1 MNNPPQTDTNTNLAN
16 IRNSTFLWLFA
27 FLVIASVAA
36 FAYSFYRQFETSTLE
51 LQERELDNLAR
62 VLAEEL
68 LGDLNAAHLA
78 IRGAAARLGGSG
90 LPNSAADVARSRKTL
105 LELVERLPQLSGI
118 LLADGNGSPIVHSH
132 ARSDAEVRLNQHDF
146 FAALSATATA
156 EAKPVIGAPM
166 ANQGDAR
173 WTLPVA
179 YPIHD
184 SSGKLLGLLV
194 ATLNADHPLRTFRK
208 IQLGAGGR
216 VAVLFKNGQVVLA
229 LPASD
234 QDTPSGFASA
244 YLQRTQP
251 SVLRATDPLSGK
263 SSLLALQPVQDT
275 PLVVMISRPAEEV
288 LAGVAQQRLA
298 VAGITVGVT
307 LAVLIFAGLF
317 SQQLRQREE
326 SEEALRR
333 NERDLREAERVG
345 RLGSWAYD
353 LRDNSITLSDQARDI
368 LEMTAAV
375 QFSSP
380 EEAILR
386 VVHPDDHEEVRKAF
400 AQVLTG
406 KVTES
411 ERRVVTTT
419 GKVKWVRSRTEAK
432 FRQGVPVSVHG
443 TLQEITE
450 IKEAQLRLADSERGY
465 RLLSENVRDLVS
477 LHDVTGRLLFASH
490 SFKRIAGY
498 APIELIGHDFYSWVH
513 PDDVEALRA
522 EVERQLSL
530 GKLDVNTE
538 FRFRH
543 QNGHYLWLEC
553 LAASV
558 HDDQGRIQHIQASSR
573 DVTERRR
580 ALIALRDGEERF
592 RRIIEFTSDLY
603 WETDSEYR
611 FTQLSVGAHQ
621 YVGVVPHSLGLRRWE
636 SPYNRASAETWE
648 QHKAD
653 INARRP
659 FKDLLIEFIDPE
671 TGETQEF
678 SSISGEP
685 FYDEDGVFK
694 GYRGIGR
701 FITRQKR
708 YELDLAERTRQ
719 LSNANA
725 ELSREAGRRREVER
739 RLLLAIEKEL
749 AQVGLEL
756 HDELGQNLTGTALLA
771 KTLQKKLAEK
781 GLPEAVD
788 AARVHALVNETIRQT
803 RLISHGLSPHILGPE
818 GLIEAL
824 QQLADDVNSLGIIQC
839 RFESDGAPRVADNLI
854 ARGLYRIA
862 QEAVNNALK
871 HSHAKS
877 IMIELA
883 EMDGEMR
890 LAIIDNGIGIGS
902 GSDDGETLSD
912 SALHSIKYRAGVMN
926 ASLSVIRRP
935 GGGTEVAVALATEF
949 PAAIAAIRENQ

>member
-1 MNNPPQTDTNTNLAN
+1 MNNPPQTETNANLAN

-62 VLAEEL
+62 VLAQEL
-68 LGDLNAAHLA
+68 LGDLSTAHLA
-78 IRGAAARLGGSG
+78 VRDATAKLASSG
-90 LPNSAADVARSRKTL
+90 LPVTAADVARTRKAL
-105 LELVERLPQLSGI
+105 HELVERLPQIGGI
-118 LLADGNGSPIVHSH
+118 LLADNNGTPIAHSH
-132 ARSDAEVRLNQHDF
+132 ARTELGVGLKDRDF
-146 FAALSATATA
+146 FGALLASSSSDTQPIFGSPIADQ
-156 EAKPVIGAPM
+156 P
-166 ANQGDAR
+166 DAR
-173 WTLPVA
+173 WTLPITYA
-179 YPIHD
+179 IQD
-184 SSGKLLGLLV
+184 GRGKLLGLLV
-194 ATLNADHPLRTFRK
+194 ATLNVDHPLHIFRK
-208 IQLGAGGR
+208 LQLGAGGR
-216 VAVLFKNGQVVLA
+216 VAVLFKGGQVLLS
-229 LPASD
+229 LPSTD
-234 QDTPSGFASA
+234 QDASPAFASI
-244 YLQRTQP
+244 YLQRLQQST
-251 SVLRATDPLSGK
+251 LRIADPLSGK
-263 SSLLALQPVQDT
+263 VALVSLQPLAET
-275 PLVVMISRPAEEV
+275 PLVIMVSRPMDEV
-288 LAGVAQQRLA
+288 MAGAAQQRLA

-317 SQQLRQREE
+317 AQQLRQREE
-326 SEEALRR
+326 SEQALRR

-353 LRDNSITLSDQARDI
+353 LRDHSITLSDQARDI
-368 LEMTAAV
+368 LEMDSAV
-375 QFSSP
+375 EFSSA
-380 EEAILR
+380 EEAVLR
-386 VVHPDDHEEVRKAF
+386 VVHPADHEEVRSAF
-400 AQVLTG
+400 AQVLDG
-406 KVTES
+406 KITES
-411 ERRVVTTT
+411 ERRVVTASGT
-419 GKVKWVRSRTEAK
+419 VKWVRTRTEAK
-432 FRQGVPVSVHG
+432 FRQGVPVTMHG

-450 IKEAQLRLADSERGY
+450 IKEAQLRLAESERGY

-477 LHDVTGRLLFASH
+477 LHEISGRLLFASH

-498 APIELIGHDFYSWVH
+498 TPVELIGRDFFSLVH

-522 EVERQLSL
+522 EVKRQLSL
-530 GKLDVNTE
+530 GKLDLNTE

-543 QNGHYLWLEC
+543 QDGHYLWLEC

-580 ALIALRDGEERF
+580 ALIALRDSEERF

-611 FTQLSVGAHQ
+611 FTQLSVGARQ
-621 YVGVVPHSLGLRRWE
+621 YLGVVPQSLGLRRWE
-636 SPYNRASAETWE
+636 SPYNRASKEVWE
-648 QHKAD
+648 QHQAD
-653 INARRP
+653 IKARRP
-659 FKDLLIEFIDPE
+659 FKDLLIEFVDPK
-671 TGETQEF
+671 TGDIQEY

-719 LSNANA
+719 LSNANT
-725 ELSREAGRRREVER
+725 ELSHEAGRRREVER

-839 RFESDGAPRVADNLI
+839 RFESDGAPRVTDNLI

-890 LAIIDNGIGIGS
+890 LAVIDNGIGIGI
-902 GSDDGETLSD
+902 DEGEALSD

-935 GGGTEVAVALATEF
+935 GGGTEVSVALATEF
-949 PAAIAAIRENQ
+949 PAATTAIRENQ

>member
-1 MNNPPQTDTNTNLAN
+1 MRNPQQTDPNVNLAN

-36 FAYSFYRQFETSTLE
+36 FAYSFYRQFEASTIDAHG
-51 LQERELDNLAR
+51 REMDNLGR
-62 VLAEEL
+62 VLSEEL
-68 LGDLNAAHLA
+68 VGDLKSTHAAIAEFSTKLA
-78 IRGAAARLGGSG
+78 GGGQPAS
-90 LPNSAADVARSRKTL
+90 PADVARLRRAL
-105 LELVERLPQLSGI
+105 VELVQRLPQVSAVLFADKDGAVIADS
-118 LLADGNGSPIVHSH
+118 LA
-132 ARSDAEVRLNQHDF
+132 REDADLHLPERDF
-146 FAALSATATA
+146 FSTALASAD
-156 EAKPVIGAPM
+156 AKPVIGSPFADG
-166 ANQGDAR
+166 QGTR
-173 WTLPVA
+173 WSLPVS
-179 YPIHD
+179 YPVKD
-184 SSGKLLGLLV
+184 TQGKPLGVLV
-194 ATLNADHPLRTFRK
+194 ATWNVDRLLRTFRTV
-208 IQLGAGGR
+208 QFGPGGR
-216 VAVLFKNGQVVLA
+216 VGIFHRSGQVVA
-229 LPASD
+229 SLPPAEKD
-234 QDTPSGFASA
+234 AVPAFASL
-244 YLQRTQP
+244 YLQRPQP
-251 SVLRATDPLSGK
+251 SLQRASDPLSGRAAM
-263 SSLLALQPVQDT
+263 LAFLPIQDT
-275 PLVVMISRPAEEV
+275 PLVIMVSRPSDEV
-288 LAGVAQQRLA
+288 LFGVAEQRLA
-298 VAGITVGVT
+298 VVGITIGVA

-317 SQQLRQREE
+317 AQQLRQREE
-326 SEEALRR
+326 SEKALRR
-333 NERDLREAERVG
+333 SERDLREAERVG
-345 RLGSWAYD
+345 RLGSWAID
-353 LRDNSITLSDQARDI
+353 LRDNTVMLSDQALEI
-368 LEMTAAV
+368 LEMPQPA
-375 QFSSP
+375 QFASP
-380 EEAILR
+380 EEAVMR
-386 VVHPDDHEEVRKAF
+386 VVHPDEHAAVRAGY
-400 AQVLTG
+400 AEVLTG
-406 KVTES
+406 KVVES
-411 ERRVVTTT
+411 ERRIVTST
-419 GKVKWVRSRTEAK
+419 GKVRWARTRTEAK

-450 IKEAQLRLADSERGY
+450 MKEAQLRLADSERGY

-477 LHDVTGRLLFASH
+477 LHDVTGQLLFASH
-490 SFKRIAGY
+490 SFKRITGY
-498 APIELIGHDFYSWVH
+498 APIELMGHDFYSWVH
-513 PDDVEALRA
+513 PDDVLRLKA
-522 EVERQLSL
+522 EIERQLRV
-530 GKLDVNTE
+530 GRLDVNTL

-543 QNGHYLWLEC
+543 QDGHYLWLEC

-558 HDDQGRIQHIQASSR
+558 HDEDGSIQHIQASSR
-573 DVTERRR
+573 DVTERQR
-580 ALIALRDGEERF
+580 ALIALRDSEERF

-611 FTQLSVGAHQ
+611 FTQLSVGARN
-621 YVGVVPHSLGLRRWE
+621 YLGVVPHSLGLRRWE
-636 SPYNRASAETWE
+636 SPYNRASKEVWE

-653 INARRP
+653 IDARRP
-659 FKDLLIEFIDPE
+659 FKDLLIEFIDPK

-685 FYDEDGVFK
+685 FYDEDGEFK

-719 LSNANA
+719 LSAANA

-781 GLPEAVD
+781 GLPEAID
-788 AARVHALVNETIRQT
+788 ASRVHALVNETIRQT

-839 RFESDGAPRVADNLI
+839 RFEADGAPRVTDNLI

-883 EMDGEMR
+883 ELDGEMR
-890 LAIIDNGIGIGS
+890 LAIIDNGVGIGS
-902 GSDDGETLSD
+902 EDGETLSD

-935 GGGTEVAVALATEF
+935 GGGTEVAVALATEI
-949 PAAIAAIRENQ
+949 PAAMAAVRENQ